1 MQKLL
6 EIKIIIL
13 LLMLLLF
20 GEKIRISFVQIIKNV
35 NNLLIFN
42 LITVTLLTAIFVS
55 NFKIFGDNYMLFYNS

>member
-6 EIKIIIL
+6 ENKIIIL

-20 GEKIRISFVQIIKNV
+20 GEKIRISVVQIIKNV

-55 NFKIFGDNYMLFYNS
+55 NFKIFGDNYMPFYNS

>member
-6 EIKIIIL
+6 ENKIIIL

-55 NFKIFGDNYMLFYNS
+55 NFKIFGDNYMPFYNS